1 MRRFAPETGA
11 LEIDFALHGDD
22 GPISAWAERA
32 QVGDGFEISDVHP
45 RSGFSIQAATSHY
58 LLFGDETGLP
68 AIGAI
73 LEALPAHARAQVF
86 AEVTDAGEEQP
97 LTSRAALSLTW
108 LHRAGDKPE
117 SSMLL
122 EAAARSMDL
131 PERAAIWIAAE
142 SGQVAALRQLLLK
155 ERGLDRADL
164 YASGY
169 WKRGEADHRD
179 EKAE

>member
-1 MRRFAPETGA
+1 
-11 LEIDFALHGDD
+11 
-22 GPISAWAERA
+22 
-32 QVGDGFEISDVHP
+32 
-45 RSGFSIQAATSHY
+45 
-58 LLFGDETGLP
+58 
-68 AIGAI
+68 
-73 LEALPAHARAQVF
+73 
-86 AEVTDAGEEQP
+86 
-97 LTSRAALSLTW
+97 
-108 LHRAGDKPE
+108 
-117 SSMLL
+117 L